1 MSSRVAAIVVAYHP
15 NRGQLAELCGL
26 LGQHAEVIVVDNTP
40 LADAPVPVEGV
51 QWLSMR
57 GNAGIAAAQ
66 NAGIRAALS
75 LGAEAIAFFDQDS
88 TPDAQLLPSLVAA
101 LGQPPSGVA
110 APVCVDMRT
119 GREYPPFR
127 FNRWG
132 WANPAPAAGLPAPV
146 QVDLIISSGSMVA
159 ADVFARA
166 GLMEE
171 AFFIDYVDLE
181 WCIRC
186 RQAGVPIRVV
196 PSATM
201 PHAIGNDVFENGPFT
216 TFVHSPVRAYYR
228 LRNAFLLIRMAHVPR
243 LYVLHEVAAALV
255 HHLLQWRH
263 SQDRRQHARLGWRGL
278 VDGLRGVRGKLAT
291 DMTGNTSNQ
300 GAAS

>member
-1 MSSRVAAIVVAYHP
+1 MSCSVCAIVVAYHP
-15 NRGQLAELCGL
+15 DREQLARLCRL
-26 LGQHAEVIVVDNTP
+26 LSCHAEVIVVDNTP
-40 LADAPVPVEGV
+40 IAEAPAPVDNAT
-51 QWLSMR
+51 WLSMG

-66 NAGIRAALS
+66 NAGIRAALAR
-75 LGAEAIAFFDQDS
+75 GAEVIAFFDQDS

-101 LGQPPSGVA
+101 LGQPPRGVA

-119 GREYPPFR
+119 GQEYPPYR

-132 WANPAPAAGLPAPV
+132 WASPAPAAGLPAPMEA
-146 QVDLIISSGSMVA
+146 DLIISSGSVVA
-159 ADVFARA
+159 AEVFEQA

-186 RQAGVPIRVV
+186 RQAGVPIQVV

-201 PHAIGNDVFENGPFT
+201 RHAIGDEVVRNGPLT

-228 LRNAFLLIRMAHVPR
+228 LRNAFLLIHMSHVPR

-255 HHLLQWRH
+255 HHVLQWRH
-263 SQDRRQHARLGWRGL
+263 SQDRGQHARLGWRGL
-278 VDGLRGVRGKLAT
+278 VDGLRGVRGKHEPT
-291 DMTGNTSNQ
+291 
-300 GAAS
+300 